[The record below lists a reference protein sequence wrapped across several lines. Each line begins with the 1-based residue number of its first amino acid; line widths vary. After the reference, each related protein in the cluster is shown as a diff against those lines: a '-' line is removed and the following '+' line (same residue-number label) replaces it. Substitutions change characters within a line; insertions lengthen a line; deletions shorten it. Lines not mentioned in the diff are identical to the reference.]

1 MRLRRRFNLLL
12 ALLVLFLTPNCAPTQ
27 DAAAP
32 TQQHATTTTQ
42 GRVYVR
48 AARMFDPSAGR
59 VVDGSVVVVVEGER
73 VAQVGTGVQIPQGA
87 RVYDLGDVT
96 LLPGLVDAHTHLTY
110 HFDKTGRF
118 GLTWDATTDETLK
131 YAEENAR
138 ATLDAGFTT
147 IRNLGAGGRVDI
159 RLRDEINRGDARG
172 PRMIVSGEP
181 LTSDELEGI

>member
-1 MRLRRRFNLLL
+1 
-12 ALLVLFLTPNCAPTQ
+12 
-27 DAAAP
+27 
-32 TQQHATTTTQ
+32 
-42 GRVYVR
+42 
-48 AARMFDPSAGR
+48 MFDPSAGR

-138 ATLDAGFTT
+138 FPLDVEMTF
-147 IRNLGAGGRVDI
+147 AGG
-159 RLRDEINRGDARG
+159 
-172 PRMIVSGEP
+172 
-181 LTSDELEGI
+181 EGI